1 MNNYIASKVKF
12 EEIDPNTFRINN
24 AIYTVNHDKD
34 SQYIDDGVLNLSYYH
49 LEKDGEQSQYILAFD
64 KIEDVEP
71 EDISEW
77 SDEYDSN
84 NPYILE
90 FN

>member
-12 EEIDPNTFRINN
+12 EEIDSKTFKINGEY
-24 AIYTVNHDKD
+24 YTMNHDKD
-34 SQYIDDGVLNLSYYH
+34 PEYIDDGVLNLSYYR
-49 LEKDGEQSQYILAFD
+49 LEKDSEQSKYILAFD
-64 KIEDVEP
+64 KIEDVEQ
-71 EDISEW
+71 ESISEW
-77 SDEYDSN
+77 SDEYDSG

>member
-12 EEIDPNTFRINN
+12 EEIDSKTFRINGE
-24 AIYTVNHDKD
+24 IYTVNHDKD
-34 SQYIDDGVLNLSYYH
+34 HEYIDDGVLNLSYHH

-64 KIEDVEP
+64 KIEGIEQ
-71 EDISEW
+71 EDINEW